1 MCGGIDP
8 RPLLPRICLG
18 LAVCLA
24 LSFVLGWKL
33 WGLWR

>member
-8 RPLLPRICLG
+8 RPLMRFWLG
-18 LAVCLA
+18 IAVCLA

-33 WGLWR
+33 WSMCR